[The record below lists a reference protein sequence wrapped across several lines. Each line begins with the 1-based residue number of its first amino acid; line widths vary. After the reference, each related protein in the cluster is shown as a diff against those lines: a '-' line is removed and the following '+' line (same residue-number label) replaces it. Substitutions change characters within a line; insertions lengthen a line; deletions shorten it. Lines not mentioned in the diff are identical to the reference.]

1 MEDAWFFDRF
11 ARLYDAVMWTADP
24 RPIEAGINQA
34 SIDVET
40 VIDLAGGTG
49 RFARALSPPHD
60 VTVVDLSRPM
70 LAKARDYGIDGVQG
84 DATRLPIPTDAVD
97 AIVIADA
104 YHHFPDP
111 DAVLG
116 DVHRVLRPGGVVVV
130 REFNPT
136 TLRGGLIILAE
147 RALGWPAEFR
157 LPGELA
163 SDLTAAG
170 FDARILDDGFGY
182 TAVGRKPESD
192 K

>member
-1 MEDAWFFDRF
+1 MDDAWFFDRF
-11 ARLYDAVMWTADP
+11 AGLYDAVMWTAD
-24 RPIEAGINQA
+24 RQPIEAGFRQA
-34 SIDVET
+34 AIDVET

-49 RFARALSPPHD
+49 RVARALSPAYD

-70 LAKARDYGIDGVQG
+70 LAKARDYGLESVQG
-84 DATRLPIPTDAVD
+84 DATRLPMPTDAVD
-97 AIVIADA
+97 AVVIVDA
-104 YHHFPDP
+104 YHHFPDT
-111 DAVLG
+111 DAVLD
-116 DVHRVLRPGGVVVV
+116 DVRRVLRPGGVVVV

-136 TLRGGLIILAE
+136 TLRGGLVVLAE

-157 LPGELA
+157 NPGELA

-170 FDARILDDGFGY
+170 FDARLLDDGFGY

>member
-1 MEDAWFFDRF
+1 MDDAWFFDRF
-11 ARLYDAVMWTADP
+11 AGLYDVVMWTAD
-24 RPIEAGINQA
+24 RQPIEAGFRQA
-34 SIDVET
+34 AIDVET

-49 RFARALSPPHD
+49 RVARALSPAYD
-60 VTVVDLSRPM
+60 VTLVDLSRPM
-70 LAKARDYGIDGVQG
+70 LTKARDYGLESVQG
-84 DATRLPIPTDAVD
+84 DATSLPMPPDAVD
-97 AIVIADA
+97 AVIVADA

-111 DAVLG
+111 DAVLD

-136 TLRGGLIILAE
+136 TLRGGLVILAE

-157 LPGELA
+157 IPGELA
-163 SDLTAAG
+163 SDLIAAG